1 MGKLRKIELLAPAK
15 NLECGLEAIN
25 HGADA
30 VYIGAPKF
38 GARSAAGNSLD
49 DIQTLVKHAHLYN
62 ARIYVTV
69 NTILKEEEL
78 LETEKMIWELY
89 GMGVDALIVQD
100 MGITGLNLP
109 PIPLHASTQTDNRT
123 SDKVK
128 FLANAGFRQVVL
140 ARELSLKEIDRIHSE
155 NPDVALEAFVHGA
168 LCVSYSGQCYVS
180 EACFGRSANRGECA
194 QFCRLSFNMV
204 DADNQIMVSNKHL
217 LSLKDMNQSNQL
229 EALIDAG
236 VSSFKIEGR
245 LKDVSYVKNVT
256 AAYRQKL
263 DEILNRR
270 PDLIRASSGTCYFD
284 FKPQL
289 DKSFSRGFTHYFVNG
304 RDRDIAS
311 FDTPKSLGEEMGTV
325 KEIRGNYLTVAGLKS
340 FNNGD
345 GVCYLDEKG
354 TLQGF
359 RINRVDGNKLFLQEM
374 PEIKQRTVLYRNY
387 DQEFEKILSRESA
400 KRKIAVELLLE
411 DHAFGFSLTLTDEDR
426 NLVTLALPR
435 DKELARSPQTKNLEE
450 QLAKLGNTPFEAI
463 KVEVRF
469 SDNWFIPVSALADL
483 RRKAVDE
490 LLTLRSI
497 NYKREVSVW
506 KSTSHAYPQTEL
518 TYLGNVMNSK
528 AHSFYAAHGVKN
540 IAPAFEKQPVED
552 AVLMFCKHC
561 LRFSMGWCP
570 VHQKGRSPYKEPY
583 YLVSSDGK
591 RFRLS
596 FDCKNCQ
603 MKVSAV

>member
-89 GMGVDALIVQD
+89 GMCVDALIVQD

-140 ARELSLKEIDRIHSE
+140 ARELSLKEIDRIHRE

-204 DADNQIMVSNKHL
+204 DADNQVMVSNKHL

-270 PDLIRASSGTCYFD
+270 PDLIKASSGTCYFD

-411 DHAFGFSLTLTDEDR
+411 DHVFGFSLTLTDEDR

>member
-140 ARELSLKEIDRIHSE
+140 ARELSLKEIDRIHRE

-204 DADNQIMVSNKHL
+204 DADNQVMVSNKHL

-270 PDLIRASSGTCYFD
+270 PDLIKASSGTCYFD

-411 DHAFGFSLTLTDEDR
+411 DHVFGFSLTLTDEDR

-561 LRFSMGWCP
+561 LRFSMSWCP

>member
-140 ARELSLKEIDRIHSE
+140 ARELSLKEIDRIHRE

-204 DADNQIMVSNKHL
+204 DADNQVMVSNKHL

-270 PDLIRASSGTCYFD
+270 PDLIKASSGTCYFD

-561 LRFSMGWCP
+561 LRFSMSWCP

>member
-140 ARELSLKEIDRIHSE
+140 ARELSLKEIDRIHRE

-204 DADNQIMVSNKHL
+204 DADNQVMVSNKHL

-236 VSSFKIEGR
+236 VSSFKVEGR

-411 DHAFGFSLTLTDEDR
+411 DHVFGFSLTLTDEDR

>member
-140 ARELSLKEIDRIHSE
+140 ARELSLKEIDRIHRE

-204 DADNQIMVSNKHL
+204 DADNQVMVSNKHL

-236 VSSFKIEGR
+236 VSSFKIEER
-245 LKDVSYVKNVT
+245 LTDASYVKNVT
-256 AAYRQKL
+256 TADRQKL

-270 PDLIRASSGTCYFD
+270 PDLIKASSGTCYFD

-411 DHAFGFSLTLTDEDR
+411 DHVFGFSLTLTDEDR
-426 NLVTLALPR
+426 NLVTLALPV
-435 DKELARSPQTKNLEE
+435 TKNWLVRH
-450 QLAKLGNTPFEAI
+450 KLRI
-463 KVEVRF
+463 WR
-469 SDNWFIPVSALADL
+469 
-483 RRKAVDE
+483 
-490 LLTLRSI
+490 
-497 NYKREVSVW
+497 
-506 KSTSHAYPQTEL
+506 
-518 TYLGNVMNSK
+518 NSWP
-528 AHSFYAAHGVKN
+528 S
-540 IAPAFEKQPVED
+540 
-552 AVLMFCKHC
+552 
-561 LRFSMGWCP
+561 
-570 VHQKGRSPYKEPY
+570 
-583 YLVSSDGK
+583 
-591 RFRLS
+591 
-596 FDCKNCQ
+596 
-603 MKVSAV
+603 